1 MATFMS
7 GARSTKFD
15 SVEANKTTL
24 LSVKAEINQRIDNIA
39 TDADVKLQTAI
50 DETKSEISIIDTQIH
65 TTEFTLKSTI
75 IVLEKILLSKFMR
88 FLNFFG
94 KWYTIKKVD
103 GANHVMIT
111 VQIGTELSQTDL
123 TSYILSNN

>member
-15 SVEANKTTL
+15 SVEANNTTIRN
-24 LSVKAEINQRIDNIA
+24 VEFEINQRIDTVA
-39 TDADVKLQTAI
+39 TDIDAKLQTVI
-50 DETKSEISIIDTQIH
+50 DETKSEINTIDTQIR
-65 TTEFTLKSTI
+65 TTEFALKSTI

-94 KWYTIKKVD
+94 KWYTVKKIDDVD
-103 GANHVMIT
+103 HVMIT
-111 VQIGTELSQTDL
+111 IQIGTELSQTDL